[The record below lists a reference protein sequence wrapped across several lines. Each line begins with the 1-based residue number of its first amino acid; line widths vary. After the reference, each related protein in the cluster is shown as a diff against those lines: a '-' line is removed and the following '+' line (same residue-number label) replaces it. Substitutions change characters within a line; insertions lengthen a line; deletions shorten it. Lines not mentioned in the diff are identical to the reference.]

1 MKTNIREMSVD
12 DRPREKMVLHGK
24 AALTDAEL
32 LAILIGSGSAEM
44 NAIQLAEQILRSV
57 NHDLNE
63 LGRKS
68 LKDLQKFKGIGEAKA
83 ITIAAAAEL
92 GRRRQH
98 ADIAVKD
105 VIESSQDAYHQL
117 YRHFEDLTH
126 EEFWILKLNRANRVI
141 GREMISKG
149 GVSGTTVDA
158 KIVFHAA
165 LDNNKCSAIILS
177 HNHPSG
183 NLKPSQADLD
193 LTQKLKNAGKLID
206 ISVFDHLIISNMG
219 YLSFADEGLL

>member
-126 EEFWILKLNRANRVI
+126 EEFWILKLNRANKVI